1 MTALSSANPY
11 PVITLGDGQGNEK
24 NRTIKSINE
33 RDDAMMGNLNP
44 QYFRYYEL
52 DAVFPDDW
60 KLEVAIHDKGTFGD
74 KVIGSTIINLENRL
88 HSNLL

>member
-1 MTALSSANPY
+1 
-11 PVITLGDGQGNEK
+11 
-24 NRTIKSINE
+24 
-33 RDDAMMGNLNP
+33 MGNLNP

-60 KLEVAIHDKGTFGD
+60 KLEVAIHDKGTFSD